1 MASNRPLSYRATG
14 VLDNTHLGLSALL
27 GWVNRTKDFRPAG
40 RPGHSA
46 LDVGYFASG
55 VDLGN
60 NVALALCT
68 HGVASIALVTAML
81 QRCDTIGIVCV
92 AMTASDAVWAGA
104 EPVSSLD

>member
-46 LDVGYFASG
+46 LDVGY
-55 VDLGN
+55 
-60 NVALALCT
+60 
-68 HGVASIALVTAML
+68 
-81 QRCDTIGIVCV
+81 
-92 AMTASDAVWAGA
+92 
-104 EPVSSLD
+104 SSLQTPLANQCPVGFKQATRR

>member
-14 VLDNTHLGLSALL
+14 VLDNTHLGLTALL

-46 LDVGYFASG
+46 LDVGYFASV

-60 NVALALCT
+60 NVGVALCT
-68 HGVASIALVTAML
+68 DGVGSKFLVAELLQGYVSTAL
-81 QRCDTIGIVCV
+81 DFV
-92 AMTASDAVWAGA
+92 AMYGMVAIC
-104 EPVSSLD
+104 